1 MPKQKPSPQH
11 LYGRFRFVEDPEGV
25 VHNVGD
31 ENAADLIR
39 HLGWTDRGRAP
50 DEFTAYVPPKPQT
63 PAKPVK
69 VSKGPKTAAQIEDD
83 GEDEGEDVAREAPA
97 LVPEKWA
104 ADDPKAPLYELRKQA
119 LALGVPV
126 THAMGKRSLEKAI
139 ADSQAKKSS
148 PAL

>member
-1 MPKQKPSPQH
+1 MPKQKPMPQH
-11 LYGRFRFVEDPEGV
+11 LYGRFRFVEDPEGM

-31 ENAADLIR
+31 ENAIDLIR
-39 HLGWTDRGRAP
+39 HLGWTDRGLAP
-50 DEFTAYVPPKPQT
+50 DEFAQYVPPQPKTAP
-63 PAKPVK
+63 KPVK
-69 VSKGPKTAAQIEDD
+69 VSKPVPAKAVEPSEDDD
-83 GEDEGEDVAREAPA
+83 GEEEAREAPA

-119 LALGVPV
+119 LALGVTV

-139 ADSQAKKSS
+139 ADAQAKKSS